1 VKEFVQ
7 QRTVMYDLIM
17 LTMTVTE
24 ARARLREAL
33 ERVRNGEDI
42 ELSQNGQVVA
52 VIVHPDKLRTPVR
65 TPNTLAAQDRLERL
79 RTMRGAHP
87 TRAEI
92 SAARADAM
100 VNELRERRD
109 EDWE

>member
-1 VKEFVQ
+1 
-7 QRTVMYDLIM
+7 M

-33 ERVRNGEDI
+33 ERVRDGENI

-52 VIVHPDKLRTPVR
+52 VIVHPDKIRATVR
-65 TPNTLAAQDRLERL
+65 TTNTMTAQDRLEKL
-79 RTMRGAHP
+79 RTMRAAPVARQG
-87 TRAEI
+87 I
-92 SAARADAM
+92 SPERADAL
-100 VNELRERRD
+100 VNELHKARD

>member
-1 VKEFVQ
+1 
-7 QRTVMYDLIM
+7 M

-52 VIVHPDKLRTPVR
+52 VIVHPDKIRTTVR
-65 TPNTLAAQDRLERL
+65 TANTLAAQDRLEKL
-79 RTMRGAHP
+79 RVMRGAQS
-87 TRAEI
+87 TRQAI
-92 SAARADAM
+92 SPERADAL
-100 VNELRERRD
+100 VNELQKARD